1 MSELMTMY
9 DYEPVARA
17 VAPDADPQ
25 SSMIMERRRRINPRA
40 GLLVRRGIGLAIAL
54 GMAYGIFHVIFR
66 TEVFAPVLTYVG
78 PVKDFIG
85 WVVEDPGRAWIAL
98 AALVIPHIGLY
109 YLLFEDRK

>member
-1 MSELMTMY
+1 MVAMY
-9 DYEPVARA
+9 DYEPVTQAA
-17 VAPDADPQ
+17 ALDAEPQ
-25 SSMIMERRRRINPRA
+25 SSTTAGRRRWISPRCA
-40 GLLVRRGIGLAIAL
+40 LFVRRGIGLAIAL

-66 TEVFAPVLTYVG
+66 TEVFAPVLAYVG

>member
-1 MSELMTMY
+1 MVTMY
-9 DYEPVARA
+9 DYGPVAQA
-17 VAPDADPQ
+17 IAPDVELQ
-25 SSMIMERRRRINPRA
+25 SSAAMGRRRRISPRSV
-40 GLLVRRGIGLAIAL
+40 LFVRRGTGLAIAL

-66 TEVFAPVLTYVG
+66 TEVLTPALAYVG

-85 WVVEDPGRAWIAL
+85 WVVEGPGRAWIAL

>member
-1 MSELMTMY
+1 MKMR
-9 DYEPVARA
+9 DYEPVAQA

-25 SSMIMERRRRINPRA
+25 SDAAMGRRRGIGPRA
-40 GLLVRRGIGLAIAL
+40 ALLVRRGIGLAIAL
-54 GMAYGIFHVIFR
+54 GMAYGIFHI
-66 TEVFAPVLTYVG
+66 VFLGGVLAPVLAYVG

>member
-1 MSELMTMY
+1 MG
-9 DYEPVARA
+9 
-17 VAPDADPQ
+17 
-25 SSMIMERRRRINPRA
+25 RRRRIGPRSA
-40 GLLVRRGIGLAIAL
+40 LFVRRGIGLTIAL
-54 GMAYGIFHVIFR
+54 GMAYGIFHIIFR
-66 TEVFAPVLTYVG
+66 TEVFAPVLAYVG

>member
-1 MSELMTMY
+1 MY
-9 DYEPVARA
+9 DYEPVVQV
-17 VAPDADPQ
+17 VAPNAESQ
-25 SSMIMERRRRINPRA
+25 SSTTAGRRRRIGPRSA
-40 GLLVRRGIGLAIAL
+40 LFVRRGIGLAIAL
-54 GMAYGIFHVIFR
+54 GMAYGIFHIIFR
-66 TEVFAPVLTYVG
+66 TEVLAPVLAYVG

>member
-1 MSELMTMY
+1 MVTMY
-9 DYEPVARA
+9 DYEPVAQA
-17 VAPDADPQ
+17 IAPDVEPQ
-25 SSMIMERRRRINPRA
+25 SSAAMGRRRRIGPRSA
-40 GLLVRRGIGLAIAL
+40 LFVRRGTGLTIAL

-66 TEVFAPVLTYVG
+66 TEVFAPVLAYVG

>member
-1 MSELMTMY
+1 ML
-9 DYEPVARA
+9 
-17 VAPDADPQ
+17 AP
-25 SSMIMERRRRINPRA
+25 
-40 GLLVRRGIGLAIAL
+40 LLA
-54 GMAYGIFHVIFR
+54 
-66 TEVFAPVLTYVG
+66 YVG

>member
-1 MSELMTMY
+1 MCNCETEAQVIASGIT
-9 DYEPVARA
+9 PQPIAA
-17 VAPDADPQ
+17 VD
-25 SSMIMERRRRINPRA
+25 RRSRLNPRTS
-40 GLLVRRGIGLAIAL
+40 LFVRRGIGLAIAL
-54 GMAYGIFHVIFR
+54 GLAYGIFHVVFR
-66 TEVFAPVLTYVG
+66 TDVLAPVLAHVG

>member
-1 MSELMTMY
+1 MGHRL
-9 DYEPVARA
+9 
-17 VAPDADPQ
+17 
-25 SSMIMERRRRINPRA
+25 RIGPRSA
-40 GLLVRRGIGLAIAL
+40 LFVRRGFGLAIAL

-66 TEVFAPVLTYVG
+66 TGVFAPALAYVG

-109 YLLFEDRK
+109 YLLFEGRK